1 MRALAFASLFA
12 VVVAACGGTAAP
24 SATPAQ
30 SSAAATKAAA
40 SAAATATQAPKV
52 SLKFNWTAVSG
63 ASSGLWTAFEA
74 GYFKDENLDVSLEHI
89 ASSSTAVAALL
100 SKQVQFTHLDGE
112 VDIDA
117 NLTGGNIRMIYG
129 ITNRLV
135 FSVMTKPTITDPAD
149 LKGKKLGITKIGS
162 STDTAARLALGM
174 WGLKPDADVTFIG
187 LSEVPQI
194 FTALSAGS
202 VDAGVVSPP
211 TNFRAK
217 QAGFKELLN
226 LATDGPEWPSVGI
239 GATEDYIKANPDVVT
254 RVVRA
259 YSKGVWRFKTDK
271 AFALTVLKK
280 YLNLS
285 DTAVLEDTW
294 TQFSKYLAQPPYV
307 LGMKNALAEV
317 QKKKDVSKLKESD
330 LIDTTAVKALDDA
343 GFYKQLYGK

>member
-1 MRALAFASLFA
+1 MRKLGIAAIFVILVS
-12 VVVAACGGTAAP
+12 ACGGSTAAP
-24 SATPAQ
+24 SPTAA
-30 SSAAATKAAA
+30 SSA
-40 SAAATATQAPKV
+40 SGAATATAKPQPV

-100 SKQVQFTHLDGE
+100 SKQIQFTHLDGE
-112 VDIDA
+112 VDVDA

-129 ITNRLV
+129 ITNKLV
-135 FSVMTKPTITDPAD
+135 FSVMSKPDITKPDQ

-162 STDTAARLALGM
+162 STDTAGRLALSI
-174 WGLKPDADVTFIG
+174 WKLKPDADVTFIG

-194 FTALSAGS
+194 FTALTTGA

-211 TNFRAK
+211 TVYRAK
-217 QAGFKELLN
+217 DAHFYELIN
-226 LATDGPEWPSVGI
+226 LATDGPDWPSVGI

-254 RVVRA
+254 RVIRA

-271 AFALTVLKK
+271 AFALPVLQK
-280 YLNLS
+280 YLGVKDQS
-285 DTAVLEDTW
+285 ILERTW
-294 TQFSKYLAQPPYV
+294 TDFSKYLASPPYV
-307 LGMKNALAEV
+307 VGFPNVLKRYAEEG
-317 QKKKDVSKLKESD
+317 KDVSKIKESD
-330 LIDTTAVKALDDA
+330 LVDTTAVKQLDDS